1 MPAGSGCSLGIA
13 VGRGHRDLRAL
24 QTSKQP
30 RQRGMKYQGAE
41 GKPARGFTLSSRL
54 EETCQHCTL
63 VQQSPPGLMHVFL
76 SCAVPRSPKS
86 LMCVVPDV
94 SAFGSDWR
102 WLRYPI
108 TVPLLLIRDDGLIY
122 SSSFTFTYTPEQS
135 FIPGQQVL
143 SDVPQDS
150 DKLLDSIHQEFTRT
164 NFHLFMQS

>member
-1 MPAGSGCSLGIA
+1 MSWRPHNEL
-13 VGRGHRDLRAL
+13 
-24 QTSKQP
+24 
-30 RQRGMKYQGAE
+30 
-41 GKPARGFTLSSRL
+41 RL
-54 EETCQHCTL
+54 EEMWTLTASCSCRGLSLFNTHFPLLHC
-63 VQQSPPGLMHVFL
+63 
-76 SCAVPRSPKS
+76 PRSPKS

-108 TVPLLLIRDDGLIY
+108 TVPLLLIRNDGLIY

>member
-1 MPAGSGCSLGIA
+1 
-13 VGRGHRDLRAL
+13 
-24 QTSKQP
+24 
-30 RQRGMKYQGAE
+30 
-41 GKPARGFTLSSRL
+41 
-54 EETCQHCTL
+54 
-63 VQQSPPGLMHVFL
+63 
-76 SCAVPRSPKS
+76 
-86 LMCVVPDV
+86 MCVVPDV

-143 SDVPQDS
+143 LDVPQDS

>member
-1 MPAGSGCSLGIA
+1 M
-13 VGRGHRDLRAL
+13 
-24 QTSKQP
+24 TTQP
-30 RQRGMKYQGAE
+30 WKRGMKHQRGE
-41 GKPARGFTLSSRL
+41 RKLARGLALSSRL
-54 EETCQHCTL
+54 EERCWHPCMGPSSL
-63 VQQSPPGLMHVFL
+63 NALFPLL
-76 SCAVPRSPKS
+76 AVPRSPKS

-108 TVPLLLIRDDGLIY
+108 TVPLLLIRDDGVIY

>member
-1 MPAGSGCSLGIA
+1 
-13 VGRGHRDLRAL
+13 
-24 QTSKQP
+24 
-30 RQRGMKYQGAE
+30 
-41 GKPARGFTLSSRL
+41 
-54 EETCQHCTL
+54 
-63 VQQSPPGLMHVFL
+63 MHVFF
-76 SCAVPRSPKS
+76 SCAVTRNPKS
-86 LMCVVPDV
+86 LVCVVPDV

-108 TVPLLLIRDDGLIY
+108 TVPLLLIREDGLIY

>member
-1 MPAGSGCSLGIA
+1 MGHNREL
-13 VGRGHRDLRAL
+13 RGL

-30 RQRGMKYQGAE
+30 WQRGMKHQRGE
-41 GKPARGFTLSSRL
+41 GKLARGFTLSSRL
-54 EETCQHCTL
+54 EEMCQHSL
-63 VQQSPPGLMHVFL
+63 PAASAWVPHLLMHVFL

-86 LMCVVPDV
+86 LVCVVPDV

-143 SDVPQDS
+143 SDVAQDS
-150 DKLLDSIHQEFTRT
+150 DRLLDSIHQEFTRT
-164 NFHLFMQS
+164 NFHMLGS

>member
-1 MPAGSGCSLGIA
+1 
-13 VGRGHRDLRAL
+13 
-24 QTSKQP
+24 
-30 RQRGMKYQGAE
+30 
-41 GKPARGFTLSSRL
+41 
-54 EETCQHCTL
+54 
-63 VQQSPPGLMHVFL
+63 MHVFL
-76 SCAVPRSPKS
+76 SCTVARSPKS
-86 LMCVVPDV
+86 LVCVVPDV

-135 FIPGQQVL
+135 CIPGQQVL

-164 NFHLFMQS
+164 NFHLFMQT

>member
-1 MPAGSGCSLGIA
+1 MGDN
-13 VGRGHRDLRAL
+13 RDLRGL
-24 QTSKQP
+24 QTTKQP
-30 RQRGMKYQGAE
+30 QHRGMKHGRRE
-41 GKPARGFTLSSRL
+41 KPAGGITLSSRL
-54 EETCQHCTL
+54 EEMCRHLLPAALAQG
-63 VQQSPPGLMHVFL
+63 PPGLTHVFL

-86 LMCVVPDV
+86 LVCVVPDV

>member
-1 MPAGSGCSLGIA
+1 
-13 VGRGHRDLRAL
+13 
-24 QTSKQP
+24 
-30 RQRGMKYQGAE
+30 
-41 GKPARGFTLSSRL
+41 
-54 EETCQHCTL
+54 
-63 VQQSPPGLMHVFL
+63 
-76 SCAVPRSPKS
+76 
-86 LMCVVPDV
+86 MCVVPDV

-135 FIPGQQVL
+135 LLPGQPVP